1 MIFLTNFNF
10 NFKQIYQMKSED
22 ASTYYRRGLAQ
33 FRIGNYEAAIK
44 DYDRAIELVPYNAK
58 AYYKDLIFLY

>member
-1 MIFLTNFNF
+1 
-10 NFKQIYQMKSED
+10 MKSED